1 MFDSLKKILGL
12 SKKEIEP
19 SAKVEEVVGDSG
31 KKISEK
37 DLDDLLWE
45 LELVLFEAD
54 VALPIVEEIKDSVKL

>member
-12 SKKEIEP
+12 SKKDIEP

-45 LELVLFEAD
+45 LELVL
-54 VALPIVEEIKDSVKL
+54 